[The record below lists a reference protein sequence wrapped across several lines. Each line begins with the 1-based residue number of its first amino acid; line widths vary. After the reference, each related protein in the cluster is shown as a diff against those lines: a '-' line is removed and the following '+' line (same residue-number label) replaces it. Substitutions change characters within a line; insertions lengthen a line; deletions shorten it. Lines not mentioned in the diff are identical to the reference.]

1 MDFIFRIVFE
11 DRRENVKIWKF
22 ENLKIGKP
30 VFRCPY
36 PELHSASI
44 SSYPYFQLHSI
55 VLFPDIL
62 ILRLDLP
69 FNSSD
74 SYFQHHSIIKNGAI
88 WI

>member
-55 VLFPDIL
+55 VV
-62 ILRLDLP
+62 
-69 FNSSD
+69 SSYSYSQVRFTVNTSN